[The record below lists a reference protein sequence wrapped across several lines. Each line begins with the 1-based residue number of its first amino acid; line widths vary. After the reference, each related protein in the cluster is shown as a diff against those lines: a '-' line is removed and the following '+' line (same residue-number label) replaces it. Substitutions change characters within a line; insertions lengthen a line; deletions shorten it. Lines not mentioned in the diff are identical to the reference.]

1 MQYMIYVWAGVVALS
16 LIIEFITQEFASIWF
31 AGGGLIALI
40 LAACK
45 VGIAWQIP
53 VFVVVSFAL
62 LLATRPLVKKFI
74 KKEKVATNAD
84 SLIGKKAKL
93 LTEITE
99 DRNGSI
105 KFKGIVWTA
114 AASEPIKA
122 NEEVEVVEING
133 NTLTVKKTE
142 IQKENN

>member
-16 LIIEFITQEFASIWF
+16 LIIEFITQELASIWF
-31 AGGGLIALI
+31 SGGGLIALI

-93 LTEITE
+93 
-99 DRNGSI
+99 
-105 KFKGIVWTA
+105 
-114 AASEPIKA
+114 
-122 NEEVEVVEING
+122 
-133 NTLTVKKTE
+133 
-142 IQKENN
+142 